1 MHGKAS
7 CSVQLGYERS
17 RCGPTDRIKLW
28 YTYKILFLLSL
39 LESELLDQTVVLLIG
54 SSSCLSSH
62 LVLRF
67 ANVVIIVVVPV
78 EPVWLV
84 AGLTF
89 LIFVSMLMATLEH
102 AALLNATFI

>member
-1 MHGKAS
+1 M
-7 CSVQLGYERS
+7 QLGYERS
-17 RCGPTDRIKLW
+17 RCGPTDWIKLW

-54 SSSCLSSH
+54 CSCLCSH

-67 ANVVIIVVVPV
+67 ADVVIIVIVSV